1 MDSLAKAV
9 RIVRE
14 AKKQKRLRPLG
25 VTLLAERYANNL
37 DLWTGKPLISNGG
50 MFNASQQTA
59 SRRDSQAT

>member
-37 DLWTGKPLISNGG
+37 DLWTGKPLGV
-50 MFNASQQTA
+50 FHASQQTA

>member
-25 VTLLAERYANNL
+25 VTLLAERYANKL
-37 DLWTGKPLISNGG
+37 DLWTGKPLEV
-50 MFNASQQTA
+50 FHASQQIV